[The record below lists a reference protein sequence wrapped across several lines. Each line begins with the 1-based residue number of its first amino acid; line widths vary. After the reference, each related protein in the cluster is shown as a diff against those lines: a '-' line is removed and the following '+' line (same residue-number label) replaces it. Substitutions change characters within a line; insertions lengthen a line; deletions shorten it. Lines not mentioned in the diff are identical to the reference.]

1 MAALML
7 EYPVRGR
14 WLVQNSPANRALSHG
29 TRLFDTAHSID
40 LVPVNDRGRTAAFTP
55 VSIFRPEPAERLP
68 GSGRPI
74 LAPIKGTII
83 AVYDVAPDHHA
94 HLGFPSVGYAL
105 TQGRRAT
112 GGWRGLAGNHVI
124 IQAAD
129 TAAPGFVA
137 LCHLRQDRVR
147 VATGQQV
154 QVGDQLGECGNSGNS
169 NEPHLHLQ
177 AMETLD
183 PERAAGLPITVPGGL
198 PRNRQIV
205 SVD

>member
-112 GGWRGLAGNHVI
+112 GGWPGAGRKSCDHPGCRHRRAGVCRI
-124 IQAAD
+124 VSP
-129 TAAPGFVA
+129 APGQGPGG
-137 LCHLRQDRVR
+137 HR
-147 VATGQQV
+147 ATG
-154 QVGDQLGECGNSGNS
+154 SGGRS
-169 NEPHLHLQ
+169 
-177 AMETLD
+177 A
-183 PERAAGLPITVPGGL
+183 R
-198 PRNRQIV
+198 
-205 SVD
+205 